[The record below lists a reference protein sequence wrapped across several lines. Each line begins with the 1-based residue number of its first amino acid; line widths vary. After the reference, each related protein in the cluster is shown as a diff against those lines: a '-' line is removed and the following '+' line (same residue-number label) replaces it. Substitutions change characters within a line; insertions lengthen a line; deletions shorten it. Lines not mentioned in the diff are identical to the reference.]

1 MKLLKKLSCAV
12 VGAASAVLYMTSPFL
27 MNEISVSAA
36 EDYSNF
42 AKALQYSIYF
52 YDSNMCGE
60 EVEENT
66 RFTWRGDCHTYD
78 SQLPLNTEYTNL
90 SSEFINKYKGILD
103 PDGDGYVDFIH

>member
-52 YDSNMCGE
+52 YDTPDLHGE
-60 EVEENT
+60 VTVTHMIHSFRLIRNI
-66 RFTWRGDCHTYD
+66 RIC
-78 SQLPLNTEYTNL
+78 QVNL
-90 SSEFINKYKGILD
+90 
-103 PDGDGYVDFIH
+103 

>member
-27 MNEISVSAA
+27 MNEISVPAA

-52 YDSNMCGE
+52 
-60 EVEENT
+60 
-66 RFTWRGDCHTYD
+66 
-78 SQLPLNTEYTNL
+78 
-90 SSEFINKYKGILD
+90 
-103 PDGDGYVDFIH
+103 